1 VAGTALPDIDFTALA
16 RGQGCRGVNLSRAQ
30 NLRDA
35 LIAAL
40 QAPVPT
46 LVEVDVA

>member
-1 VAGTALPDIDFTALA
+1 
-16 RGQGCRGVNLSRAQ
+16 VNVNHAHH
-30 NLRDA
+30 LRDA
-35 LIAAL
+35 LIDAL